1 MIAENISYKFNKF
14 KENTAHHPLP
24 LLLEKSTDFVLL
36 TFHGSQ
42 EIAEHM
48 IMIMLHIDQFK
59 EFQKFHK
66 SQELLWPKVYILTL
80 DEVNHAW
87 PPCFRVLLICV

>member
-48 IMIMLHIDQFK
+48 IMILLHIDQFQ

-66 SQELLWPKVYILTL
+66 S
-80 DEVNHAW
+80 
-87 PPCFRVLLICV
+87 